1 MHLGDENGKTTYKYG
16 ALSFLNDGN
25 KEYEFKLSDVLYS
38 EYYKESGSSF
48 NIGEG
53 YMEGTLIVGREHI
66 GDENG
71 QTRYAYKK
79 LYAKAKKIKS
89 GLYANYIPKCRVN
102 VLLRKA
108 VDYGQKN

>member
-1 MHLGDENGKTTYKYG
+1 MYFIQNTIKKV
-16 ALSFLNDGN
+16 ALL
-25 KEYEFKLSDVLYS
+25 
-38 EYYKESGSSF
+38 F

-79 LYAKAKKIKS
+79 LYAKAKKDKEWT
-89 GLYANYIPKCRVN
+89 
-102 VLLRKA
+102 LLQIISPNA
-108 VDYGQKN
+108 G